1 MSFAPLAVLRGPCTG
16 ATDFHNRVL
25 QLGEL
30 IAKLNESGMRGKLD
44 LSVAACIERGHTVS
58 LLEAFLGQT
67 GSPQR
72 GSIVEDLRRVQRLR
86 NLPPTHPPDA
96 GGERAIEE
104 LRGMGFA
111 YPVPREE
118 CPRAW
123 EVVRGIFCRALECL
137 REDLG
142 KQG

>member
-1 MSFAPLAVLRGPCTG
+1 
-16 ATDFHNRVL
+16 
-25 QLGEL
+25 
-30 IAKLNESGMRGKLD
+30 
-44 LSVAACIERGHTVS
+44 
-58 LLEAFLGQT
+58 
-67 GSPQR
+67 
-72 GSIVEDLRRVQRLR
+72 VEDLRRVQRLR